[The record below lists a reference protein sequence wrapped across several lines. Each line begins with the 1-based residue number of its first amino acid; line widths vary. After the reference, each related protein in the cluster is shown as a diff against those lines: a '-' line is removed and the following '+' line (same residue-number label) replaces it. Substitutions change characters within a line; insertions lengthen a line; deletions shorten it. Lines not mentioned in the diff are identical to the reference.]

1 MSSVLL
7 LPSLS
12 FHHRISWPRGGKISV
27 GNLKIIPGIT
37 GQAIHDDNIYMK
49 NGSDAGANRKESD
62 WIYHLKPGLMLDY
75 TIPERGSLR
84 LGYEGDWAFY
94 DKNNDNDWKNHRG
107 NFALDYKAPGGLLL
121 DITNTYSRLEDPYG
135 SPDQYAIG
143 RISKRWENDLKSK
156 IGFLFSEN
164 FRAFLLYNFYKQDY
178 RNDDFDYSQDYSDHE
193 FGVGVESRFM
203 PRTWGFL
210 RYHYGKRDYF
220 THRGSLTDQNDA
232 DSKWHRVNAGLTW
245 DPAAKLQGELN
256 VGYEWKSY
264 ENQST
269 PTGTRRDDI
278 DTWIAATMIRYK
290 PTTTTTLNFM
300 ITRALRDTGADT
312 NEYFEDT
319 GVGIELRQIILTKFT
334 FIVGANYS
342 KNDFNTNNRE
352 DDNYNANVGVDY
364 KIQDWLTVGIGYNYK
379 EKDSNIDINDFKDN
393 QFIGSIKLVY

>member
-1 MSSVLL
+1 MHLL
-7 LPSLS
+7 GQ
-12 FHHRISWPRGGKISV
+12 GGKISV

-178 RNDDFDYSQDYSDHE
+178 RDDLDYTQDYNDHE

-220 THRGSLTDQNDA
+220 THRSTLTDQNDA

-256 VGYEWKSY
+256 VGYQWKSY
-264 ENQST
+264 ENQYT
-269 PTGTRRDDI
+269 PTNIKREDI

-300 ITRALRDTGADT
+300 IYRALRDTGADT

-334 FIVGANYS
+334 FIVGANYN

-352 DDNYNANVGVDY
+352 DDNYNVNVGVDY